1 MGTFASI
8 AVRSSC
14 VHNFCTEDMC
24 SISLHWIKA
33 GLSTKELIETRKLLI
48 FCRRLW
54 NCKWQQ
60 YIDTIKKMNTCTNT
74 HVLNTHTDLHMQSDN
89 TMDRHIDPHMDTPAL
104 EEKALVY
111 LILAEVCLLLLL
123 SCVMHPILFHV
134 HCVHMAYMH
143 TRKT

>member
-1 MGTFASI
+1 
-8 AVRSSC
+8 
-14 VHNFCTEDMC
+14 
-24 SISLHWIKA
+24 
-33 GLSTKELIETRKLLI
+33 
-48 FCRRLW
+48 
-54 NCKWQQ
+54 
-60 YIDTIKKMNTCTNT
+60 MNTCTNT
-74 HVLNTHTDLHMQSDN
+74 HMLNTHTDLHMQSDN

-143 TRKT
+143 TQKHKIPPLTVHTSPINQLTVIYYVTYFYHASR